1 MKNRIIALFLLVFV
15 FSMSSFGLHKFY
27 MAIYQINYAPEKKML
42 QITTR
47 IFADDLNKALEKKYK
62 KKTFLGSGKE
72 SVESEQLLKKYLAE
86 NFTLKV
92 NGQSKPINLL
102 SEEMDGDVLV
112 CYLSIRDIPK
122 IKSLEI
128 YNAVLIECFPE
139 QQNIVNVTAFN
150 DKKSFLFTETST
162 KQVLNYWWF
171 ITFLIKIV
179 IFTV

>member
-1 MKNRIIALFLLVFV
+1 MKKGIVVLFLMFFV
-15 FSMSSFGLHKFY
+15 FSMSSFGVHKFY

-42 QITTR
+42 QITAR
-47 IFADDLNKALEKKYK
+47 IFADDLNKALEKKYN

-72 SVESEQLLKKYLAE
+72 SSESEQLLKKYLAE

-92 NGQSKPINLL
+92 NGQSKSINLL

-128 YNAVLIECFPE
+128 YNSVLTECFAE
-139 QQNIVNVTAFN
+139 QQNIVNVMAFN
-150 DKKSFLFTETST
+150 VKKSFLFTETST
-162 KQVLNYWWF
+162 KQVLNY
-171 ITFLIKIV
+171 
-179 IFTV
+179 

>member
-1 MKNRIIALFLLVFV
+1 MKKRIIALFLVFLVL
-15 FSMSSFGLHKFY
+15 SMSSFAMHKFY

-42 QITTR
+42 QITAR
-47 IFADDLNKALEKKYK
+47 IFADDLNKALEKKYN

-72 SVESEQLLKKYLAE
+72 SIESEQLLKKYLAE
-86 NFTLKV
+86 NFSLKV

-112 CYLSIRDIPK
+112 CYLSIKDISK

-128 YNAVLIECFPE
+128 YNSVLTEYFAE

-150 DKKSFLFTETST
+150 VKKSFLFTETST
-162 KQVLNYWWF
+162 KQVLNY
-171 ITFLIKIV
+171 
-179 IFTV
+179 